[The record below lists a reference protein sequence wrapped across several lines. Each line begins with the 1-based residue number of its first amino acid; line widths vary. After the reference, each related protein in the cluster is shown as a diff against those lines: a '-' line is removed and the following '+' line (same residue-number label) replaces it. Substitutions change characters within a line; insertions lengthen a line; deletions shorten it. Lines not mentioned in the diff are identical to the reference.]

1 MHLMLVHVN
10 NHDDRLV
17 PEKEKRGGIL
27 SQTGGQILSEIL
39 PNTGAVYLLS
49 ALNASLSVACD
60 FWLMPSVH

>member
-17 PEKEKRGGIL
+17 PEREERGGIL

-39 PNTGAVYLLS
+39 PKEPFTCYL
-49 ALNASLSVACD
+49 
-60 FWLMPSVH
+60 H